1 MTGCLRSFAMLVL
14 LNAVFCTAGL
24 AAETYTN
31 PVIDEIGPAD
41 PTVILFEGTYYM
53 YCTGDNVSYH
63 VYTSRDLVHWAK
75 GRKVFEPGQRNVWA
89 PDVFRD
95 PTDGKF
101 YLYYTV
107 NKRIGVAV
115 ADRPDGTFKDRAT
128 FFRNAIDAHM
138 FYDKGKYYL
147 YYVQL
152 PGFRIHV
159 QPMKTPLEKEG
170 EPIKLIWPT
179 EPWEKIRGHV
189 TEGPWMLKHE
199 GTYYLLYSGTGA
211 NSLDYAIG
219 YATASKPTGPFV
231 KYAGNPI
238 VHRTETAFGPGH
250 GCVVTDAEGKL
261 WSVYHQQKDDT
272 RPWNRF
278 ICIDPLW
285 FVGVGRG
292 RLVRRV
298 LRLATP
304 ATGGLARIRT
314 SLSSRISNRRRGE
327 KTGRVAGG
335 RL

>member
-1 MTGCLRSFAMLVL
+1 MTNRCRSMVVLAL
-14 LNAVFCTAGL
+14 LNGAFLTVGAAG
-24 AAETYTN
+24 ATYTN

-63 VYTSRDLVHWAK
+63 VYTSGDLVHWTK
-75 GRKVFEPGQRNVWA
+75 GDKVFEPGERNVWA

-107 NKRIGVAV
+107 NKRIGAAV
-115 ADRPDGTFKDRAT
+115 ADRPDGTFEDRAT
-128 FFRNAIDAHM
+128 FFHNAIDAHM
-138 FYDKGKYYL
+138 FYDSGRYYL

-170 EPIKLIWPT
+170 EPIKLLWPT
-179 EPWEKIRGHV
+179 EPWERKRGDV
-189 TEGPWMLKHE
+189 TEGPWMLKHK

-211 NSLDYAIG
+211 DSLDYAIG
-219 YATASKPTGPFV
+219 YATASQPTGSFV

-238 VHRTETAFGPGH
+238 VHRTQRAFGPGH
-250 GCVVTDAEGKL
+250 GCVVTDAAGEL

-272 RPWNRF
+272 EPWNRF

-285 FVGVGRG
+285 FDDQGVLHGK
-292 RLVRRV
+292 
-298 LRLATP
+298 ATRDTPEP
-304 ATGGLARIRT
+304 APA
-314 SLSSRISNRRRGE
+314 SAD
-327 KTGRVAGG
+327 K
-335 RL
+335 

>member
-1 MTGCLRSFAMLVL
+1 MTSCLRSFAVLVA
-14 LNAVFCTAGL
+14 LNGVFL
-24 AAETYTN
+24 AAGAAGRTYTN

-63 VYTSRDLVHWAK
+63 VYTSRDLVHWTK
-75 GRKVFEPGQRNVWA
+75 GRKVFEPGERNVWA

-115 ADRPDGTFKDRAT
+115 ADRPDGTFEDRAT

-138 FYDKGKYYL
+138 FHDEGRYYL

-159 QPMKTPLEKEG
+159 QPMKSPLEKEG

-179 EPWEKIRGHV
+179 EPWEKKSGNV

-211 NSLDYAIG
+211 NSLNYAIG
-219 YATASKPTGPFV
+219 YATASQPTGPFV

-250 GCVVTDAEGKL
+250 GCVVTDAAGKL

-272 RPWNRF
+272 QPWNRF

-285 FVGVGRG
+285 FDDQGVLHGKATRG
-292 RLVRRV
+292 T
-298 LRLATP
+298 AEP
-304 ATGGLARIRT
+304 APAPA
-314 SLSSRISNRRRGE
+314 
-327 KTGRVAGG
+327 KK
-335 RL
+335 